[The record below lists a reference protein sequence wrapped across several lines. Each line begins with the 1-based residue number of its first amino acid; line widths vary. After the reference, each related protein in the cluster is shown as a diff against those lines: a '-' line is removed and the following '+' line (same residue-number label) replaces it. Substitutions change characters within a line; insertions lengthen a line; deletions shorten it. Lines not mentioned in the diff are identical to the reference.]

1 MLSLVAEQMLILL
14 YSDTNYVLEGF
25 KAEFRVSNCPN
36 NCSGQGKCVGHQ
48 CVCHGDW
55 IGTDCGLHACPD
67 ACGLAEG
74 RGTCL
79 KEHCRCNE
87 VSRHFRPTSCRSA
100 LTNRICTH
108 PQGYS
113 GKSCSLHS
121 TDPPGNEWHWMSTFQ
136 GGLSPRAAHTVVY
149 VAQTDA
155 LYVFGGYDLNNVLG
169 SLQIYSFNKSTWEDE
184 WGISLRSR
192 HFPNEID
199 NELIKAILHHN
210 DDDEARSFGLT
221 NDASFFRNILLTL
234 TEQNFL
240 ARTQR
245 STPLYVQHANDSVVP
260 PSAVETPHD
269 LQEFLEEFTDKPR
282 PAARYGHAVAAVDGG
297 FVIYGGKLGDV
308 GATDDEGVSGGALSD
323 ELWLFNVTL
332 NEGSG
337 QWERRATNSTVQPPA
352 LTRHTITN
360 ADGVLYVFGG
370 SLRSGEFSSK

>member
-1 MLSLVAEQMLILL
+1 MLILL

-87 VSRHFRPTSCRSA
+87 VSVRMCAIDATDFQSHFR
-100 LTNRICTH
+100 LVIV
-108 PQGYS
+108 QGYS

-121 TDPPGNEWHWMSTFQ
+121 TEPPGNEWHWMSTFQ
-136 GGLSPRAAHTVVY
+136 GGLSPRAAHTAVY

-169 SLQIYSFNKSTWEDE
+169 SLQVYSFNKSTWEDE

-210 DDDEARSFGLT
+210 DDDEARRFGLK
-221 NDASFFRNILLTL
+221 NDASFFRNILLSL

-245 STPLYVQHANDSVVP
+245 STPLYVQHANDSV
-260 PSAVETPHD
+260 PSAPSVETPHD

-282 PAARYGHAVAAVDGG
+282 PADRYGHAVAAVDGG
-297 FVIYGGKLGDV
+297 FVIYGGKLGGD
-308 GATDDEGVSGGALSD
+308 AADAPTADDDDGRRSGGGGLSD

-352 LTRHTITN
+352 LTRHSITN

>member
-1 MLSLVAEQMLILL
+1 MLILL

-55 IGTDCGLHACPD
+55 IGTDCSLHACPD

-74 RGTCL
+74 RGQCL
-79 KEHCRCNE
+79 KEHCRCNDG
-87 VSRHFRPTSCRSA
+87 FA
-100 LTNRICTH
+100 
-108 PQGYS
+108 
-113 GKSCSLHS
+113 GKSCSLRAAR
-121 TDPPGNEWHWMSTFQ
+121 PPGNEWHWMSTFQ
-136 GGLSPRAAHTVVY
+136 GGLSPRAAHTAVY

-199 NELIKAILHHN
+199 KDLIKAVLHHN
-210 DDDEARSFGLT
+210 DDDELGRWGLK
-221 NDASFFRNILLTL
+221 NDASFFRNILLSL
-234 TEQNFL
+234 TEQKFL

-245 STPLYVQHANDSVVP
+245 STPLEGNGTDVV
-260 PSAVETPHD
+260 VEAASHD
-269 LQEFLEEFTDKPR
+269 LQEFLEEYTDKPR
-282 PAARYGHAVAAVDGG
+282 PDERYGHAVAAVDGG
-297 FVIYGGKLGDV
+297 FVIFGGKLGD
-308 GATDDEGVSGGALSD
+308 GAVAKGEGGKGAGGGGGRLSD
-323 ELWLFNVTL
+323 ELWFFNVTQ

-337 QWERRATNSTVQPPA
+337 QWERRATNSTLQPPA

-360 ADGVLYVFGG
+360 ADGWLYVFGG
-370 SLRSGEFSSK
+370 SLQTGEFSSR

>member
-1 MLSLVAEQMLILL
+1 MLILL

-55 IGTDCGLHACPD
+55 IGTDCSLHACPD

-74 RGTCL
+74 RGMCL

-87 VSRHFRPTSCRSA
+87 GF
-100 LTNRICTH
+100 
-108 PQGYS
+108 S

-121 TDPPGNEWHWMSTFQ
+121 HEPPGNEWHWMSTFQ
-136 GGLSPRAAHTVVY
+136 GGLSPRAAHTAVY

-199 NELIKAILHHN
+199 NALIKAVLHHN
-210 DDDEARSFGLT
+210 NNDEAHLWGLK
-221 NDASFFRNILLTL
+221 NDASFFRNILLSL
-234 TEQNFL
+234 TEQTFV

-245 STPLYVQHANDSVVP
+245 STPLYGTHANETAV
-260 PSAVETPHD
+260 VETPHD

-282 PAARYGHAVAAVDGG
+282 PADRYGHAVAALDGG

-308 GATDDEGVSGGALSD
+308 EEGGQSGGLSD
-323 ELWLFNVTL
+323 ELWLFNVTQ

-337 QWERRATNSTVQPPA
+337 QWERRAMNSTVQPPA